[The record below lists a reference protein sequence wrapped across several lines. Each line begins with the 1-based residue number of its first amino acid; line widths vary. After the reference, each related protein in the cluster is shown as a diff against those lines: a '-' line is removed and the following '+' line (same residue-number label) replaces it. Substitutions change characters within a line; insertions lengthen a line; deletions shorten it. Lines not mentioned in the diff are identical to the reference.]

1 MDEEAKKN
9 LETTAESVEDVET
22 PEVKKTEEKTY
33 TRDEVNKMINA
44 EKQKERQTVLKEL
57 EDKKAEA
64 DKLAMM
70 DEEQK
75 KSYEL
80 EQERTR
86 ANKAE
91 LELNAYKLKDETI
104 RQASN
109 RGIPLNLIQT
119 LDFEKETAESIN
131 SKLEVFE
138 KTYKEERERVIN
150 EYSKEPS
157 PKTGDLVETSK
168 SESEMTY
175 EELCKLSKYND

>member
-9 LETTAESVEDVET
+9 LETTAESVENVET

-119 LDFEKETAESIN
+119 F
-131 SKLEVFE
+131 
-138 KTYKEERERVIN
+138 
-150 EYSKEPS
+150 
-157 PKTGDLVETSK
+157 
-168 SESEMTY
+168 
-175 EELCKLSKYND
+175 